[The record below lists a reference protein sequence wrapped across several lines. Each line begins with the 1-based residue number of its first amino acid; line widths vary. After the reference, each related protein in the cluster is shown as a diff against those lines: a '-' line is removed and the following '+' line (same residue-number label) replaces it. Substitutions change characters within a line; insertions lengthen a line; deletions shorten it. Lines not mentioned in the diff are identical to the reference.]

1 MERKIGEVFE
11 LAGRK
16 LEVEK
21 AERGSCTGCGLLNE
35 NCFDQREVTGEC
47 VDEFRDDETDVIFK
61 DITDMESGEENQ

>member
-1 MERKIGEVFE
+1 MERCIGEVFE

-21 AERGSCTGCGLLNE
+21 AERGSCTGCDLLNE

-47 VDEFRDDETDVIFK
+47 IDDFREDNTDVIFK
-61 DITDMESGEENQ
+61 KITDEESK